1 MKRHVLISTTHNF
14 KISLTNLEYV
24 CECLKANFEKVY
36 LTVSNTSDS
45 SITNFIKNK
54 TSFNYKVIP
63 PSGAGDARREA
74 LSLALFEEDAEAI
87 YLYCDFDKV
96 AVAMLERRNDF
107 EDFVRNIPPHLHY
120 LIVGRNKESFSTFPD
135 TWQNT
140 EKISNSAASIVFNIA
155 DLDITSGCCA
165 FDYRTGK
172 KILQSSKQRLTDTE
186 WPIICKACDIPIEFK
201 SVPFLIYIQ
210 KFNHGRNDDNWKG
223 YIPRLT
229 LALEAIKSL
238 ENKIDVTS
246 SQTLKN

>member
-14 KISLTNLEYV
+14 KISLPNLEYV
-24 CECLKANFEKVY
+24 CECIKANFEKVY
-36 LTVSNTSDS
+36 LTVTSDA

-74 LSLALFEEDAEAI
+74 LSLALFEEDI

-96 AVAMLERRNDF
+96 AVAMLERRKDF
-107 EDFVRNIPPHLHY
+107 EDFIRNIPPHLHF
-120 LIVGRNKESFSTFPD
+120 LIVGRNRESFATFPY

-172 KILQSSKQRLTDTE
+172 KILQRSKQRLTDTE
-186 WPIICKACDIPIEFK
+186 WPIICKICDIPIEFK

-238 ENKIDVTS
+238 ENDIDVTS
-246 SQTLKN
+246 SQTRKN